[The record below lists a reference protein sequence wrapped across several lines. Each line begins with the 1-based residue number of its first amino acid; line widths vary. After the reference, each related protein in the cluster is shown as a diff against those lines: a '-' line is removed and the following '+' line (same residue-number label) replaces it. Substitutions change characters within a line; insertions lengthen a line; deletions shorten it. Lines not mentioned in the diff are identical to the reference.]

1 MLQHISDC
9 MPTTYCVSD
18 TNFAVAQQQHTWKPA
33 AAVDT
38 YAMQLSAVAAASK
51 RGGAPGA
58 AEASSAAAAMAL
70 YAGLCAF
77 LVLPLPGV
85 AAVVRDPARVAAVV
99 AKTHAAAP
107 ADQLQLLWA

>member
-1 MLQHISDC
+1 
-9 MPTTYCVSD
+9 
-18 TNFAVAQQQHTWKPA
+18 
-33 AAVDT
+33 
-38 YAMQLSAVAAASK
+38 
-51 RGGAPGA
+51 
-58 AEASSAAAAMAL
+58 MAL